1 MTSELLSKLIAS
13 QINLSSTPPYQND
26 NFENQSNL
34 NEDNCIP
41 AKESQKYIPPEY
53 LPISLKNNN
62 FSLVSPSFS
71 HYINP
76 HRLTPYDDMLIKN
89 IRTFNILENNEKN
102 NEKKDEK
109 SLKDKSFIPII
120 EINFKFTCDYESIEN
135 EIKEFFELFGEIH
148 SLDYNMNAN
157 SAKINYKYAFSAMYA
172 NYYLNHLLNEKN
184 KKDNNLL
191 NKEKN
196 ENKNI
201 INVAHNIMKTPEE
214 KQNEEIIKFI
224 KFLTDNY
231 KNESKNKNGENENES
246 NAEKEKSKEKCGFS
260 IEKDNKNN
268 EKYNSEIKY
277 SSSLNKNSIINTEKK
292 CYSNN
297 NNSSKYLILQQ
308 NSETPIKKTNTI
320 NNYSAN
326 NINQN
331 QNQNSNKKN
340 ENENVSQENNIYSMP
355 TAINQSFSTPM
366 IYVPFVPK
374 MNMGIPISI
383 PVLFPM
389 NSPFLNKSFY
399 LNEKN
404 GKNENCDCE
413 KCKNCKN
420 YENNSK
426 IENNINS
433 CLMNIKNDNP
443 ININNDDNI
452 EKYEKNNSQ
461 NQNDNH
467 IKEIFENL
475 NNKIA
480 IISNISNNSTN
491 SNEKNMKK
499 VENNN
504 ENNDSS
510 HKTNSELDS
519 NNNILNSKSD
529 STIKTEEVNKSSN
542 TSSNNNSNEN
552 KKDKD
557 QNINNNS
564 NSSDKNSLNMDMI
577 SSFKGKTVS
586 LEKLNNYLENN
597 KPMSSFANPK
607 LSLSSEKKNN
617 SPKKI
622 DISNFN
628 KNTFNNNIINNKDN
642 NISNI
647 NKNNIS
653 INIPKNNIENKKN
666 IFFPPMN
673 NYFNSMYNFLFL
685 PNLIP
690 NPKMIEIMQKIKSQ
704 LPNPNNYNF
713 KQNPI
718 YFNKNV
724 IDFNKLT
731 LETKNRVHFTT
742 HSSRD
747 YYYKYVCNY
756 IVQIENDN
764 FFMVTKRI
772 IGKNGCFLKKILQ
785 ESCIKYGDFSTKIR
799 LRGKGSGYI
808 DKISKSESDD
818 EPLTLSVSSLN
829 YPTYYN
835 CCLLIDNL
843 MNKIYDD
850 YFKHLHNVLPKEL
863 HYSIHKKQL
872 LKNEFIVDR
881 VNSINSMN
889 SNSDNNN
896 KIDNKNMN
904 DKQEDKK
911 SENIECDDKGKC
923 E

>member
-1 MTSELLSKLIAS
+1 MTSEFLSKLITS
-13 QINLSSTPPYQND
+13 QINLSSDQPYQND
-26 NFENQSNL
+26 IYENQNNL
-34 NEDNCIP
+34 NEDNCTL
-41 AKESQKYIPPEY
+41 AKESQKYIQPEN
-53 LPISLKNNN
+53 LPISLNNN
-62 FSLVSPSFS
+62 NSSLISPSFS

-76 HRLTPYDDMLIKN
+76 QRLNPYDDMLIKN
-89 IRTFNILENNEKN
+89 IRTFNILENAEKN
-102 NEKKDEK
+102 NEKKDENSHK
-109 SLKDKSFIPII
+109 EKKKSFIPII
-120 EINFKFTCDYESIEN
+120 EINFKFTCDYQSIEN
-135 EIKEFFELFGEIH
+135 EIKDFFELFGEIH

-157 SAKINYKYAFSAMYA
+157 SVKINYKYAFSAMYA
-172 NYYLNHLLNEKN
+172 NYYLNHLLNDKN
-184 KKDNNLL
+184 KKENTLL
-191 NKEKN
+191 NKDKN

-201 INVAHNIMKTPEE
+201 FNVAHNIMKTPKE

-246 NAEKEKSKEKCGFS
+246 SVEKEKAKDKSRFS

-277 SSSLNKNSIINTEKK
+277 SSSLNKNNIINTEKK

-320 NNYSAN
+320 NSYSAN
-326 NINQN
+326 NIN

-340 ENENVSQENNIYSMP
+340 ENENQSQQNNIYTMP

-374 MNMGIPISI
+374 MNIGIPISI

-389 NSPFLNKSFY
+389 NSPFLNNSFY

-404 GKNENCDCE
+404 KKNENCDCE
-413 KCKNCKN
+413 NCKNCKN
-420 YENNSK
+420 CENDSK
-426 IENNINS
+426 KENNINS
-433 CLMNIKNDNP
+433 CLMNITNDNP
-443 ININNDDNI
+443 ININDNN
-452 EKYEKNNSQ
+452 KDKNKKE
-461 NQNDNH
+461 QNDNH

-491 SNEKNMKK
+491 SNDKNMKNI
-499 VENNN
+499 ENNN
-504 ENNDSS
+504 ENNDDSS
-510 HKTNSELDS
+510 HKTNSELGS
-519 NNNILNSKSD
+519 NNNILKSKSD

-542 TSSNNNSNEN
+542 TNSNNNSDEN

-557 QNINNNS
+557 KNINNNS
-564 NSSDKNSLNMDMI
+564 NSSDKNSQNMDII

-617 SPKKI
+617 TAKKF

-647 NKNNIS
+647 NRNIIS
-653 INIPKNNIENKKN
+653 TDIPKNKIENKKN
-666 IFFPPMN
+666 IFFPSMN
-673 NYFNSMYNFLFL
+673 NFFNSMYNFLFL
-685 PNLIP
+685 PNFIP
-690 NPKMIEIMQKIKSQ
+690 NPKMTEIMQKIKSQ

-799 LRGKGSGYI
+799 LRGKGSGYV
-808 DKISKSESDD
+808 DKISKTESDD
-818 EPLTLSVSSLN
+818 EPLILSVSSLN

-850 YFKHLHNVLPKEL
+850 YFKHFHNVLPKEL
-863 HYSIHKKQL
+863 HYSMHKKQL
-872 LKNEFIVDR
+872 LKKEFVIDR
-881 VNSINSMN
+881 VNSINYIFLILKK
-889 SNSDNNN
+889 
-896 KIDNKNMN
+896 KI
-904 DKQEDKK
+904 
-911 SENIECDDKGKC
+911 
-923 E
+923 

>member
-1 MTSELLSKLIAS
+1 MTSELLSKLISFQA
-13 QINLSSTPPYQND
+13 NLSSTPPYQND
-26 NFENQSNL
+26 ISEKQNNL
-34 NEDNCIP
+34 NPVNCIP
-41 AKESQKYIPPEY
+41 QKESQKYIQLEN
-53 LPISLKNNN
+53 LQLNNN
-62 FSLVSPSFS
+62 NSSLIPPSFS

-76 HRLTPYDDMLIKN
+76 QKLTPYDDMLIKN
-89 IRTFNILENNEKN
+89 IRTFNLLESAEKN
-102 NEKKDEK
+102 KNKYDEK
-109 SLKDKSFIPII
+109 TPKEKNKSIIPII

-135 EIKEFFELFGEIH
+135 EIKEFFELFGEIN
-148 SLDYNMNAN
+148 SLDYNMNNN
-157 SAKINYKYAFSAMYA
+157 SAKINYKYSFSTIYA

-184 KKDNNLL
+184 EKENSLL
-191 NKEKN
+191 NKEIN
-196 ENKNI
+196 ENKI
-201 INVAHNIMKTPEE
+201 SINVAQNFMKTPEE

-246 NAEKEKSKEKCGFS
+246 NIKKEKVKCGFS

-277 SSSLNKNSIINTEKK
+277 SSSLDKNSIINTEKK

-297 NNSSKYLILQQ
+297 NNSSKYLVLQQ

-331 QNQNSNKKN
+331 QNSNKII
-340 ENENVSQENNIYSMP
+340 ENENQQNNIYSMP
-355 TAINQSFSTPM
+355 TPINQSFSTPM
-366 IYVPFVPK
+366 IYIPFVPK

-399 LNEKN
+399 LNEQN
-404 GKNENCDCE
+404 NKNEKCE
-413 KCKNCKN
+413 KCENCKKCEN
-420 YENNSK
+420 CENNAK
-426 IENNINS
+426 KENNINS
-433 CLMNIKNDNP
+433 CLMITNDNP
-443 ININNDDNI
+443 ININDDNV
-452 EKYEKNNSQ
+452 EKCEKDNSQ

-491 SNEKNMKK
+491 SNEKNMKN

-504 ENNDSS
+504 ENNESSS

-519 NNNILNSKSD
+519 NNKILNSKSD

-542 TSSNNNSNEN
+542 TNSNNNSDDN
-552 KKDKD
+552 KKNKDK
-557 QNINNNS
+557 NINNNSNS
-564 NSSDKNSLNMDMI
+564 NSSDKNSLNFDII

-622 DISNFN
+622 EISNFN
-628 KNTFNNNIINNKDN
+628 KNYINNNTINNKDN
-642 NISNI
+642 NINNI
-647 NKNNIS
+647 NKNDISTNIHKT
-653 INIPKNNIENKKN
+653 NFENKKN
-666 IFFPPMN
+666 NFFPPIPPMN
-673 NYFNSMYNFLFL
+673 NFFNSMYNFLFL
-685 PNLIP
+685 PNIIP
-690 NPKMIEIMQKIKSQ
+690 NPKIKEIMQKIKSQ

-808 DKISKSESDD
+808 DKISKTESDD

-881 VNSINSMN
+881 VNSINSMY
-889 SNSDNNN
+889 SNSENNSKINN
-896 KIDNKNMN
+896 KDMN
-904 DKQEDKK
+904 DKKEKK
-911 SENIECDDKGKC
+911 SDNIDCNDKGKC